1 MATTT
6 RKRATTSKP
15 KSDNTATKTTKAP
28 QKVAPKQEEVK
39 PKKKFSDSDGIVCRS
54 ITQGGL
60 FMEGAKTRM
69 LYEWVNYGDK
79 TLVEYADLASA
90 VRVKSSFVFTPL
102 FIVEDEDFIEEFDQL
117 KKFYTENHTV
127 QDLESILRLSAE
139 DMMTEISALPKSAV
153 ESLKVIAASA
163 ITDGT
168 LDSVSK
174 IKVLDEL
181 FGTNL
186 GLLAEFKE

>member
-1 MATTT
+1 MS
-6 RKRATTSKP
+6 R
-15 KSDNTATKTTKAP
+15 N
-28 QKVAPKQEEVK
+28 QEYWLYRMQDLE
-39 PKKKFSDSDGIVCRS
+39 DSRHR
-54 ITQGGL
+54 
-60 FMEGAKTRM
+60 EA
-69 LYEWVNYGDK
+69 E
-79 TLVEYADLASA
+79 
-90 VRVKSSFVFTPL
+90 RV
-102 FIVEDEDFIEEFDQL
+102 
-117 KKFYTENHTV
+117 V
-127 QDLESILRLSAE
+127 QDLESILRLSVE